1 MYHVTVV
8 IDFVDY
14 ICRIFEIQTMK
25 PFIVPSKQCCPTCG
39 PPAHFV
45 WPAAVLYCFE
55 GQFPEMSCKKV
66 LTMFGSTY
74 VCKAGFSAMNNIK
87 SKKRNS
93 LTDEHLENLLRQ
105 QSLSISF
112 RSIESLQHS
121 RVKFLTDIL

>member
-93 LTDEHLENLLRQ
+93 LTDEHLENLLRAAVTQ
-105 QSLSISF
+105 YQPQIKRVAATFQSQIS
-112 RSIESLQHS
+112 H
-121 RVKFLTDIL
+121 